1 MKTGK
6 KVSITILSV
15 LILALC
21 AVGIIRSTTFP
32 LDPATLPDHICDFYN
47 IGRPQPLSPS
57 IRVYDS
63 VELENTVW
71 YLIEIGEDIDLGY
84 VKLERNILG
93 RYKIVHLGYS
103 GGSFHDGVVRS
114 GEKAYYL
121 FGGRDVTGRIAK
133 ITMTQ
138 NGETCTMENAEGKTH
153 FLFCTELSPQLG
165 DYDFDRSTLRF
176 RRKRHHRGVRS
187 ERRRYPVKGIPKGR
201 TVSRSFLF
209 HIKTC

>member
-47 IGRPQPLSPS
+47 IGRPKPLSPS

-71 YLIEIGEDIDLGY
+71 HLMEIGEDIDLGY

-93 RYKIVHLGYS
+93 RYKIVRLGYG
-103 GGSFHDGVVRS
+103 GGSFHDGVMFS
-114 GEKAYYL
+114 GDKAYYL
-121 FGGRDVTGRIAK
+121 FGGRDVTGRIVR

-176 RRKRHHRGVRS
+176 YDKDGNDITAEYDLS
-187 ERRRYPVKGIPKGR
+187 GGGIQ
-201 TVSRSFLF
+201 
-209 HIKTC
+209 

>member
-1 MKTGK
+1 MKASK
-6 KVSITILSV
+6 KICIAILSV
-15 LILALC
+15 LALTAC

-32 LDPATLPDHICDFYN
+32 LDPATLPDHI
-47 IGRPQPLSPS
+47 
-57 IRVYDS
+57 YDS

-71 YLIEIGEDIDLGY
+71 YLMEIGEDIDLGY
-84 VKLERNILG
+84 VKLERNFLG
-93 RYKIVHLGYS
+93 RYKIVHLGY
-103 GGSFHDGVVRS
+103 GGRSFRDGVVRS

-121 FGGRDVTGRIAK
+121 FGGRDVTGRIAR

-176 RRKRHHRGVRS
+176 YDKDGNDITAEYNLS
-187 ERRRYPVKGIPKGR
+187 GGR
-201 TVSRSFLF
+201 
-209 HIKTC
+209 IA

>member
-6 KVSITILSV
+6 KVSINILSV

-32 LDPATLPDHICDFYN
+32 LDPATPADHICDFYN

-63 VELENTVW
+63 AELENTVW
-71 YLIEIGEDIDLGY
+71 YLMEIGEDIDLGY
-84 VKLERNILG
+84 VKLERNFLG
-93 RYKIVHLGYS
+93 RSKIVRLGYG
-103 GGSFHDGVVRS
+103 GGSFRDGVVRS

-133 ITMTQ
+133 IIMTQ
-138 NGETCTMENAEGKTH
+138 NGETCTMENVEGKTH

-165 DYDFDRSTLRF
+165 DHEIDRSTLRF
-176 RRKRHHRGVRS
+176 YDEDGS
-187 ERRRYPVKGIPKGR
+187 DITAEYDLSGGGIQ
-201 TVSRSFLF
+201 
-209 HIKTC
+209 

>member
-32 LDPATLPDHICDFYN
+32 LDPATLPDHICDFY
-47 IGRPQPLSPS
+47 
-57 IRVYDS
+57 

-71 YLIEIGEDIDLGY
+71 YLMEIGDDIDLGY

-93 RYKIVHLGYS
+93 RYKIVRLGYG
-103 GGSFHDGVVRS
+103 GGSFRDGVVRS

-121 FGGRDVTGRIAK
+121 FGGRDVTGRIAR

-176 RRKRHHRGVRS
+176 YDKDGNDITAEYNLS
-187 ERRRYPVKGIPKGR
+187 GGR
-201 TVSRSFLF
+201 
-209 HIKTC
+209 IA

>member
-47 IGRPQPLSPS
+47 IGRPKPLSPS
-57 IRVYDS
+57 IRVYDRDERENS
-63 VELENTVW
+63 VWNLM
-71 YLIEIGEDIDLGY
+71 EDIDQGY
-84 VKLERNILG
+84 VKLEQNILG
-93 RYKIVHLGYS
+93 RYKIAHLGYG
-103 GGSFHDGVVRS
+103 GGSCRDGVVRS

-153 FLFCTELSPQLG
+153 FLFCTELSQQLG
-165 DYDFDRSTLRF
+165 NYDFERSTQRNNDEDGNDITAEYDLS
-176 RRKRHHRGVRS
+176 GG
-187 ERRRYPVKGIPKGR
+187 GIQ
-201 TVSRSFLF
+201 
-209 HIKTC
+209 

>member
-6 KVSITILSV
+6 KVSITILLV

-93 RYKIVHLGYS
+93 RYKIVHLGYG
-103 GGSFHDGVVRS
+103 GGSFRDGVVRS
-114 GEKAYYL
+114 GEKA
-121 FGGRDVTGRIAK
+121 
-133 ITMTQ
+133 
-138 NGETCTMENAEGKTH
+138 
-153 FLFCTELSPQLG
+153 PQLG

-176 RRKRHHRGVRS
+176 YDKDGNDITAEYNLS
-187 ERRRYPVKGIPKGR
+187 GGGIQ
-201 TVSRSFLF
+201 
-209 HIKTC
+209 

>member
-114 GEKAYYL
+114 GGESL
-121 FGGRDVTGRIAK
+121 LPLWRPRCDRPHRK

-176 RRKRHHRGVRS
+176 YDKDGNDITAEYNLS
-187 ERRRYPVKGIPKGR
+187 GGGIQ
-201 TVSRSFLF
+201 
-209 HIKTC
+209 

>member
-176 RRKRHHRGVRS
+176 YDKDGNDITA
-187 ERRRYPVKGIPKGR
+187 EYN
-201 TVSRSFLF
+201 
-209 HIKTC
+209 

>member
-84 VKLERNILG
+84 VKLERISLAATRSCASATAAGASVTALCAVG
-93 RYKIVHLGYS
+93 RKPTTS
-103 GGSFHDGVVRS
+103 S
-114 GEKAYYL
+114 A
-121 FGGRDVTGRIAK
+121 AA
-133 ITMTQ
+133 M
-138 NGETCTMENAEGKTH
+138 
-153 FLFCTELSPQLG
+153 
-165 DYDFDRSTLRF
+165 
-176 RRKRHHRGVRS
+176 
-187 ERRRYPVKGIPKGR
+187 
-201 TVSRSFLF
+201 
-209 HIKTC
+209 

>member
-71 YLIEIGEDIDLGY
+71 YLMEIGEGFYCI
-84 VKLERNILG
+84 
-93 RYKIVHLGYS
+93 
-103 GGSFHDGVVRS
+103 
-114 GEKAYYL
+114 
-121 FGGRDVTGRIAK
+121 
-133 ITMTQ
+133 
-138 NGETCTMENAEGKTH
+138 
-153 FLFCTELSPQLG
+153 
-165 DYDFDRSTLRF
+165 
-176 RRKRHHRGVRS
+176 
-187 ERRRYPVKGIPKGR
+187 
-201 TVSRSFLF
+201 
-209 HIKTC
+209 

>member
-6 KVSITILSV
+6 KVCIAVLSV
-15 LILALC
+15 LVLVAC

-32 LDPATLPDHICDFYN
+32 MDPATLPDHICDFYN

-71 YLIEIGEDIDLGY
+71 YLMEIGEDIDLGY
-84 VKLERNILG
+84 VKLERNFLG
-93 RYKIVHLGYS
+93 RYKIVSLGY
-103 GGSFHDGVVRS
+103 GGSFRDGVVRS

-176 RRKRHHRGVRS
+176 YDKDGNDITA
-187 ERRRYPVKGIPKGR
+187 EYNLNGGGIA
-201 TVSRSFLF
+201 
-209 HIKTC
+209 

>member
-71 YLIEIGEDIDLGY
+71 YLMEIGEDIDLGY

-93 RYKIVHLGYS
+93 RYKIVHLGYG
-103 GGSFHDGVVRS
+103 GGSFRDGVVRS

-121 FGGRDVTGRIAK
+121 FGGRDVTGRIAR

-176 RRKRHHRGVRS
+176 YDKDGNDITAEYNLS
-187 ERRRYPVKGIPKGR
+187 GGGIA
-201 TVSRSFLF
+201 
-209 HIKTC
+209 

>member
-6 KVSITILSV
+6 KVSITILSM

-71 YLIEIGEDIDLGY
+71 YLMEIGEDIDLGY

-93 RYKIVHLGYS
+93 RYKIVAGASMTALCA
-103 GGSFHDGVVRS
+103 V
-114 GEKAYYL
+114 
-121 FGGRDVTGRIAK
+121 GRKPTTFSAAA
-133 ITMTQ
+133 M
-138 NGETCTMENAEGKTH
+138 
-153 FLFCTELSPQLG
+153 
-165 DYDFDRSTLRF
+165 
-176 RRKRHHRGVRS
+176 
-187 ERRRYPVKGIPKGR
+187 
-201 TVSRSFLF
+201 
-209 HIKTC
+209 

>member
-6 KVSITILSV
+6 KVCIAVLSV
-15 LILALC
+15 LVLVAC

-32 LDPATLPDHICDFYN
+32 LDVATLPDHICDFYN

-71 YLIEIGEDIDLGY
+71 YLMEIGEDIDLGY
-84 VKLERNILG
+84 VKLERNFLG
-93 RYKIVHLGYS
+93 RYKIVRLGYG
-103 GGSFHDGVVRS
+103 GGSFCDGVVHS

-165 DYDFDRSTLRF
+165 DYDFDRSALRF
-176 RRKRHHRGVRS
+176 YDKEGNDITA
-187 ERRRYPVKGIPKGR
+187 EYN
-201 TVSRSFLF
+201 
-209 HIKTC
+209 

>member
-1 MKTGK
+1 MKASK
-6 KVSITILSV
+6 KICIAILSV
-15 LILALC
+15 LALTAC

-71 YLIEIGEDIDLGY
+71 YLMEIGEDIDLGY

-93 RYKIVHLGYS
+93 RYKIVHLGYG
-103 GGSFHDGVVRS
+103 GGSFRDGVVRS

-121 FGGRDVTGRIAK
+121 FGGRDVTGRIAR

-138 NGETCTMENAEGKTH
+138 NARPARWKMRRERRISCSAQSFLHSSAIMTSTAARCGFTTKTG
-153 FLFCTELSPQLG
+153 TTSP
-165 DYDFDRSTLRF
+165 RST
-176 RRKRHHRGVRS
+176 
-187 ERRRYPVKGIPKGR
+187 I
-201 TVSRSFLF
+201 
-209 HIKTC
+209 